1 MAFDS
6 FRDFVARLDKA
17 GELKRISQPV
27 ATELEIT
34 ELADREMKS
43 PGGGKALLF
52 EKPTVNG
59 EVSPFPLAINTMGSH
74 KRMAMSMGAES
85 VDEVAN
91 ELGALMKAKPPTSF
105 RDAIKLLGQALELR
119 HAKPKLVKDGPC
131 KEVIHKFDES
141 RKTRVES
148 WPKAPDILGG
158 ASVLAS
164 RSGESVGSSV
174 ASPHQPTLL
183 NLPIQ
188 QCWPL
193 DGGRFITLPC
203 VVTKDPDT
211 GERNVGM
218 YRIQIYDDRTAGM
231 HWQLQKVGARHGRR
245 YYETGTRMPVSIF
258 LGGDPVFTF
267 AATAPL
273 PDGLDEFLLA
283 GYLRKKSVEL
293 VKCETNDLEVPA
305 NADFVVEGYVDPKEP
320 LREEG
325 PFGDHTG
332 YYTLPEP
339 YPVFHVTAITHR
351 RDAVYPATIVGM
363 PPMEDFYIGGASV
376 KLFLPV
382 FKMNFPEIVDIALPA
397 EGVFHNLVF
406 VSIRKTYPMQAYKI
420 MHGLWGMGQM
430 MFTKYIVVVDDDVDV
445 HNTRDVL
452 FHLCANTDPQR
463 DSIFTKG
470 PADVLD
476 HATSEMAIGSKLG
489 IDATKKLAGEG
500 FKRAWPPLIR
510 MDENVR
516 KKIDALF
523 NASDRR

>member
-6 FRDFVARLDKA
+6 FHEFLTQLERA
-17 GELKRISQPV
+17 GELKRLSAPL
-27 ATELEIT
+27 ATELVIT
-34 ELADREMKS
+34 ELADREMKK
-43 PGGGKALLF
+43 PGGGQALLI

-59 EVSPFPLAINTMGSH
+59 VASPFPLAINTLGSW
-74 KRMAMSMGAES
+74 KRMAMSLGAES
-85 VDEVAN
+85 VEAAASSLASLV
-91 ELGALMKAKPPTSF
+91 KAKPPTSMTE
-105 RDAIKLLGQALELR
+105 ALKLLSTALDLR
-119 HAKPKLVKDGPC
+119 HAKPKTVQSGPC
-131 KEVIHKFDES
+131 KEVIHKFD
-141 RKTRVES
+141 
-148 WPKAPDILGG
+148 
-158 ASVLAS
+158 
-164 RSGESVGSSV
+164 
-174 ASPHQPTLL
+174 ASPTHVEPWPAAPNWRDPSTLNVQLPTLL

-193 DGGRFITLPC
+193 DGGRFITLPG

-218 YRIQIYDDRTAGM
+218 YRIQIYDDRTTGM

-245 YYETGTRMPVSIF
+245 YYESGTRMPVAVF

-305 NADFVVEGYVDPKEP
+305 NADFVIEGYVDPREP

-332 YYTLPEP
+332 YYSLPET
-339 YPVFHVTAITHR
+339 YPVFHITAITHR
-351 RDAVYPATIVGM
+351 RDAVYPATIVGI
-363 PPMEDFYIGGASV
+363 PPMEDFYIGSASV
-376 KLFLPV
+376 KLFLPI
-382 FKMNFPEIVDIALPA
+382 FKMNFPEIVDLALPA

-406 VSIRKTYPMQAYKI
+406 VSIKKSYPLQAYKV

-430 MFTKYIVVVDDDVDV
+430 MFTKYIVVVDHDVKV
-445 HNTRDVL
+445 HNTSEVL
-452 FHLCANTDPQR
+452 FRLCANTDPQR

-476 HATSEMAIGSKLG
+476 HATTDLAMGSKMG
-489 IDATKKLAGEG
+489 IDATHKLPGEG
-500 FKRAWPPLIR
+500 HKRGWPPLIR
-510 MDENVR
+510 MDEVTR

-523 NASDRR
+523 KINPKQSL